1 MYYVA
6 SLSVTEV
13 KITIKYSSTCQ
24 TQLVLHSSCAHNINL
39 VSRIQI
45 RGISGSVPLRSGRL
59 LFLKALP
66 VTSQKQFSLMSDIK
80 DSLMEPANLI
90 FSNPHLFFRRN
101 KGLHSAQSVSGVRA
115 VGKHS
120 TLKSLPVPHF

>member
-13 KITIKYSSTCQ
+13 KINIKYISTCQ
-24 TQLVLHSSCAHNINL
+24 TQLVLHSSSAHNINL

-45 RGISGSVPLRSGRL
+45 KGISGSVLLMRRRL

-66 VTSQKQFSLMSDIK
+66 MTSQKQTSLKSDMK
-80 DSLMEPANLI
+80 DTLMETANLI
-90 FSNPHLFFRRN
+90 LSNPHLWFRRN
-101 KGLHSAQSVSGVRA
+101 KELQSALSGSVVRA
-115 VGKHS
+115 VDKYS
-120 TLKSLPVPHF
+120 TMKSLPVQHL